1 MVGGMTDVAFRAL
14 SAVVGLASGETIVV
28 IRDDETDHVASAFV
42 GAAVEMGATVRE
54 IHLSADRRPMRG
66 VPEEWTSILD
76 GAQVVLNLFSAI
88 PEETP
93 FRVALLQQLRSQQCR
108 VAHAPGISPE
118 MLVGGA
124 LDVDYSEM
132 KASAGRML
140 SALRDASY
148 VRLESTGGTDVTL
161 YIERR
166 PFSSD
171 VGIKEGQMGN
181 LPCGEV
187 WCAPVEILA
196 EGTLV
201 VDGSIGN
208 LGAVPAPVVI
218 KLDGGRIRSLSC
230 SDDAFQKKVEE
241 LVALDDEAQVLGE
254 FGIGINPKARVTGNI
269 LEDGK
274 AKGVVRLAFGNNQEM
289 PSGGNRSQTHLDLI
303 IKNAEI
309 IVHYVDGHGARLVD
323 IDLVNV

>member
-28 IRDDETDHVASAFV
+28 VRDHETDAVASAFV
-42 GAAVEMGATVRE
+42 DAALQIGATVRE
-54 IHLSADRRPMRG
+54 IQLTAEQRPMRD
-66 VPEEWTSILD
+66 VPADWASQLD

-93 FRVALLQQLRSQQCR
+93 FRVALLQQLRTRQCR
-108 VAHAPGISPE
+108 VAHAPGISRE
-118 MLVGGA
+118 MLAGGA
-124 LDVDYSEM
+124 LDVDYVDM
-132 KASAGRML
+132 KAVAGRML

-148 VRLESTGGTDVTL
+148 VRLESSGGTDVTL
-161 YIERR
+161 YVEGR

-171 VGIKEGQMGN
+171 VGIGESQMGN

-187 WCAPVEILA
+187 WCAPVEILG
-196 EGTLV
+196 EGILV

-218 KLDGGRIRSLSC
+218 NLEGGRIRSISC
-230 SDDAFQKKVEE
+230 ADE
-241 LVALDDEAQVLGE
+241 LFLKEVQQLVGLDDEAQVLGE

-289 PSGGNRSQTHLDLI
+289 PSGGNRSQTHLDLL

-309 IVHYVDGHGARLVD
+309 IVHYVDGHGARVVD

>member
-28 IRDDETDHVASAFV
+28 VRDHETDAVASAFV
-42 GAAVEMGATVRE
+42 DAAVEIGAIVKE
-54 IHLSADRRPMRG
+54 IHLAADKRPMRD
-66 VPEEWTSILD
+66 VPADWASKLD
-76 GAQVVLNLFSAI
+76 GAQVVLTLFSAI

-93 FRVALLQQLRSQQCR
+93 FRVDLLQQLRTRQCR
-108 VAHAPGISPE
+108 VAHAPGISRE
-118 MLVGGA
+118 MLAGGA
-124 LDVDYSEM
+124 LDVDYAEM
-132 KASAGRML
+132 KAVAGRML

-148 VRLESTGGTDVTL
+148 VRLESSGGTDVTL
-161 YIERR
+161 YVEGR

-171 VGIKEGQMGN
+171 VGIREGQMGN

-187 WCAPVEILA
+187 WCAPVEILV

-208 LGAVPAPVVI
+208 LGAVPSPVVI
-218 KLDGGRIRSLSC
+218 NLEGGRIRSLSC
-230 SDDAFQKKVEE
+230 ADDAFLKKVQQ
-241 LVALDDEAQVLGE
+241 LVGLDDEAQVLGE
-254 FGIGINPKARVTGNI
+254 FGVGINSKARVTGNI

-289 PSGGNRSQTHLDLI
+289 PSGGNRSLTHLDLL

-309 IVHYVDGHGARLVD
+309 IVHYVDGHGARVVD